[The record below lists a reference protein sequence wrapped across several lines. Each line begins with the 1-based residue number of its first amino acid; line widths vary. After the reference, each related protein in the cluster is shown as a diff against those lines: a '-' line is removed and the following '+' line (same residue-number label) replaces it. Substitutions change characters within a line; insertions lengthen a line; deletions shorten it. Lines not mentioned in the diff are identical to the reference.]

1 MAQPDIPKD
10 YYLHF
15 SRQHAC
21 LLHKTLSRLY
31 VAPCGSVGQSLQ
43 LAFCRMDT
51 ADVDLLVQQ
60 QLSALLQGAKF

>member
-15 SRQHAC
+15 SQQHAC

-60 QLSALLQGAKF
+60 QLSALLRGAKF